1 MTTGAAFGIAPPPIV
16 DVAGLTVDFETGART
31 VRAVHGVDLRLDRG
45 EALGLVGESGSGKSV
60 TWMAVMRLLGPRA
73 RVGGDILLD
82 GTRTNDLP
90 EAAME
95 KLRGR
100 RMAMIFQDATSALNP
115 VHRIGRQLVEAV
127 RLHRG
132 LDGSSARAEAKRLL
146 DRVRI
151 ANAAQR
157 LDEYPHQ
164 MSGGMNQRVMIAMA
178 LAGEPDLLIA
188 DEPTTA
194 LDATI
199 QAQILDLLREIR
211 RDGMAMVLISHDLG
225 VVAENCDRIAV
236 MYAGRIVEQAP
247 SDALFED
254 PRHPYTRGLMAAVPD
269 LDGPRRPLVAIPGTV
284 PEPWNLPTGCAFAPR
299 CPEAGP
305 DCAVAV
311 PPLARLPASSGAGRR
326 TACVRVAGAAARS
339 QSRELV
345 S

>member
-1 MTTGAAFGIAPPPIV
+1 MFGLAPPPIL
-16 DVAGLTVDFETGART
+16 DIAGLSVDFDTGKRI
-31 VRAVHGVDLRLDRG
+31 VRAVHGVDLKLGRG

-73 RVGGDILLD
+73 RIGGEILLD
-82 GTRTNDLP
+82 GASIPGMP
-90 EAAME
+90 EPAVE

-115 VHRIGRQLVEAV
+115 VHRIGSQLAEAV

-132 LDGSSARAEAKRLL
+132 LSGASARVEARRLL

-151 ANAAQR
+151 ANAQQR

-164 MSGGMNQRVMIAMA
+164 LSGGMNQRVMIAMA
-178 LAGEPDLLIA
+178 LAGAPDLLIA

-211 RDGMAMVLISHDLG
+211 RDSGMAMVLISHDLG

-236 MYAGRIVEQAP
+236 MYAGRIVEEAP

-254 PRHPYTRGLMAAVPD
+254 PRHPYTRGLMAALPD
-269 LDGPRRPLVAIPGTV
+269 LDGPRRALVAIPGTV
-284 PEPWNLPTGCAFAPR
+284 PEPWNLPPGCSFAPR
-299 CPEAGP
+299 CPDAGP
-305 DCAVAV
+305 ACAAAV
-311 PPLARLPASSGAGRR
+311 PPLLPAGARR
-326 TACVRVAGAAARS
+326 RAACVRVAAVGIAAPT
-339 QSRELV
+339 RELV
-345 S
+345 W